1 MTGAG
6 DGDGEDR
13 AWLARALAEIER
25 SVAAE
30 LGEGAT
36 EQVREYVEHHEFGLA
51 LELLVCVAMRAGL
64 DPAGY
69 GERVEEA
76 ARRMDLSDSE
86 PLAEWRRHR
95 GRG

>member
-6 DGDGEDR
+6 DGEGEDR
-13 AWLARALAEIER
+13 AWLARALAGVER

-51 LELLVCVAMRAGL
+51 LELLVCIVMRAGL
-64 DPAGY
+64 APTGY
-69 GERVEEA
+69 EERVAAA
-76 ARRMDLSDSE
+76 ARRMDLPDSE
-86 PLAEWRRHR
+86 PLAEWRRYR
-95 GRG
+95 GRE